1 MWHRLRNALHE
12 KDEGRKPEERREFS
26 HAVTDLIQAF
36 RDSDRA
42 YSAREADRF
51 NSGQ

>member
-42 YSAREADRF
+42 YSACEADRF